1 MCKQCIHGSCWS
13 THDTMLA
20 RVQAGDKARGSNG
33 LLQWWGWRVRAG
45 CAVARGGLGRVWGV
59 WATRS
64 SALELLWS
72 GGPHRRA
79 AEVALLAPLGGAR
92 RSREWSVRHRANS
105 CHTMQMNGA
114 VSLFRFCARV
124 CDVCVSAFTIC
135 VDTQYYC
142 DVFSFTITG
151 PDSAHSA
158 TLGVLSSTRRTH
170 GAASRSSAR
179 PA

>member
-1 MCKQCIHGSCWS
+1 MGRAGAHTTRCWRGCRRVTKQGVATGS
-13 THDTMLA
+13 
-20 RVQAGDKARGSNG
+20 SNG
-33 LLQWWGWRVRAG
+33 GDGGSARAVQWRGAGWVECGECGRRAP
-45 CAVARGGLGRVWGV
+45 
-59 WATRS
+59 
-64 SALELLWS
+64 ALER
-72 GGPHRRA
+72 PHRRA

-114 VSLFRFCARV
+114 VSLFRFCARVSV

>member
-33 LLQWWGWRVRAG
+33 LLQWWGWMVRAG

-64 SALELLWS
+64 CLLWS

-92 RSREWSVRHRANS
+92 RSREWSVRQRANS

-124 CDVCVSAFTIC
+124 CVTCV
-135 VDTQYYC
+135 
-142 DVFSFTITG
+142 
-151 PDSAHSA
+151 
-158 TLGVLSSTRRTH
+158 
-170 GAASRSSAR
+170 
-179 PA
+179 